1 MNLTVETIAALR
13 AQGLPAEAVL
23 DAVQA
28 ALTARIERD
37 RESAR
42 LRQQKSRAARRPRRV
57 VSATCHSD
65 SRDPSPDKKKNPP
78 DPLKEKTNP
87 ILAKPPSSAS
97 AQTLPADW
105 QPQDAHVDFV
115 WVEFSKLLSLEN
127 QQDASR
133 GYDTAEQVFEFAQ
146 SFVKAQAMRM
156 RGWATTWHRTHP
168 DWHGRFAEWLRIEVQ
183 TLRRQRAEPTILRTV
198 NVGGHPATFPVTL
211 NDEVRRYIL
220 QQMGVVGPDTAEDAP
235 ETI

>member
-42 LRQQKSRAARRPRRV
+42 LRQQKSRAARRPRRA
-57 VSATCHSD
+57 SSGMCHSD
-65 SRDPSPDKKKNPP
+65 DRDPSPDKKKNPP

-87 ILAKPPSSAS
+87 IRSKPPSSAS

-105 QPQDAHVDFV
+105 QPHDCHVDSV
-115 WVEFSKLLSLEN
+115 WIEFSKLVSPEN
-127 QQDASR
+127 QRDASR
-133 GYDTAEQVFEFAQ
+133 GYDTAGQVYEFAR
-146 SFVKAQAMRM
+146 SFVEAQATRM
-156 RGWATTWHRTHP
+156 RGWARTWHRTHP
-168 DWHGRFAEWLRIEVQ
+168 DWHERFAEWLRIEVQ
-183 TLRRQRAEPTILRTV
+183 TLRRQQAEPTILKTAK
-198 NVGGHPATFPVTL
+198 VGAQTATFPVTL

-220 QQMGVVGPDTAEDAP
+220 QQMGVVGPHDP
-235 ETI
+235 